1 MRESSRRNE
10 SYHLSELEA
19 IIRKVIESG
28 GEFELYP
35 RGTSMLPLIHEGRD
49 SVMLSALPER
59 LAPGDTVLYRR
70 DGGAYVLHRIVG
82 ADGGT
87 FTMCGDNQYRPEPGI
102 RRDQL
107 IAFVSAFIIN
117 GRRIEA
123 DSPENLR
130 YIKRRRSLGLRRL
143 YLPLVHGFRRIAGRR

>member
-1 MRESSRRNE
+1 MRESSRKNE
-10 SYHLSELEA
+10 GYRLSELEG

-35 RGTSMLPLIHEGRD
+35 RGTSMLPLIREGRD

-59 LAPGDTVLYRR
+59 LSPGDTVLYRR

-82 ADGGT
+82 TDRET

-102 RRDQL
+102 RREQM
-107 IAFVSAFIIN
+107 IAFASAYIIN

-123 DSPENLR
+123 GSPEDRR
-130 YIKRRRSLGLRRL
+130 YVRRRKNLKLRRL
-143 YLPLVHGFRRIAGRR
+143 YLPLVHGFRRLTGRR